1 MIKYILLFTVAFN
14 SCKEKTKENQTVSIS
29 FSSAGGQMGYNSIE
43 KITSD
48 SLIYFYNINL
58 DTIEAVDERKVNA
71 QYKLSEIITQEEI
84 ESLPAIKNGERTI
97 AYDGVDTE
105 LIVETENKKYV
116 VVNGEKDSLWQKIK
130 LAIDSIFKKEFTI
143 K

>member
-1 MIKYILLFTVAFN
+1 MIKYLIFFTIVFN
-14 SCKEKTKENQTVSIS
+14 SCKEKTNGNQLISIS
-29 FSSAGGQMGYNSIE
+29 LSSSGGQMGYNSSQ

-58 DTIEAVDERKVNA
+58 DTIKAIDESKINTR
-71 QYKLSEIITQEEI
+71 YKLEEMITEKEI

-105 LIVETENKKYV
+105 LIVETKKRKYV
-116 VVNGEKDSLWQKIK
+116 VVNGDKDPLWQKIK
-130 LAIDSIFKKEFTI
+130 LSMATIFDEEF
-143 K
+143 KRK